1 MTSNTGDDLERRM
14 QELQQTRDMISA
26 SYDAVY
32 TGTPNSPTLRR
43 LWHEHAEGLDFP
55 QEFGHVS
62 FTTLGELRRMAA
74 ELCLSPVGT
83 LVDLGCGMAG
93 PALWMVRQTGAH
105 LIGVD
110 LSAAA
115 VEQAGL
121 RAGQLGLAERVR
133 FVVGSFAESG
143 LEAGS
148 ADGVMSEDALQYAPD
163 KTAAMVEAARILRPG
178 GRLVCS
184 TYEVDAKRASGMPIL
199 GLDPVGDY
207 RPVLAKAGFKVESYE
222 EVPGWPEPM
231 TTAYSTILKAAEALT
246 AEMGEA
252 AVAALF
258 LEMNM
263 TLQMQP
269 YRRRVL
275 IAATRE

>member
-1 MTSNTGDDLERRM
+1 MTLNAGDDLERRM
-14 QELQQTRDMISA
+14 QELKQTRDMISA
-26 SYDAVY
+26 GYGAVY
-32 TGTPNSPTLRR
+32 AGTPKSPTLRR

-55 QEFGHVS
+55 EEFGHIS
-62 FTTLGELRRMAA
+62 FTTLRELRRMAS
-74 ELCLSPVGT
+74 ELRLSPGST

-93 PALWMVRQTGAH
+93 PALWMARETGAH

-121 RAGQLGLAERVR
+121 RAAELGLAERAR

-148 ADGVMSEDALQYAPD
+148 VDGVMSEDALQYAPD
-163 KTAAMVEAARILRPG
+163 KQAAMAEAARILRRG

-184 TYEVDAKRASGMPIL
+184 SYELDAKHASGMPIL
-199 GLDPVGDY
+199 GLDPVEDY
-207 RPVLAKAGFKVESYE
+207 RPALAKAGFKVESYE

-231 TTAYSTILKAAEALT
+231 NTAYSTILKAGEALT

-258 LEMNM
+258 LEMTM
-263 TLQMQP
+263 TLQKQP

-275 IAATRE
+275 LAATRE

>member
-1 MTSNTGDDLERRM
+1 MTLNAGDDLERRM

-26 SYDAVY
+26 GYGAVY
-32 TGTPNSPTLRR
+32 AGTPKSPTLRR

-55 QEFGHVS
+55 QEFGHIS
-62 FTTLGELRRMAA
+62 FTTLRELRRMEA
-74 ELCLSPVGT
+74 ELRLGPGST

-93 PALWMVRQTGAH
+93 PALWMARESGAH
-105 LIGVD
+105 LVGVD

-115 VEQAGL
+115 VEQAGI
-121 RAGQLGLAERVR
+121 RAAELGLAERAR

-163 KTAAMVEAARILRPG
+163 KQAAMAEAARILRRG

-184 TYEVDAKRASGMPIL
+184 TYELDAKHASGMPIL
-199 GLDPVGDY
+199 GLDPVEDY
-207 RPVLAKAGFKVESYE
+207 RPALAKAGFRVESYE

-231 TTAYSTILKAAEALT
+231 TTAYSTILKAGEALT

-252 AVAALF
+252 GVAALF

-263 TLQMQP
+263 TLQKQP

-275 IAATRE
+275 LAATRE